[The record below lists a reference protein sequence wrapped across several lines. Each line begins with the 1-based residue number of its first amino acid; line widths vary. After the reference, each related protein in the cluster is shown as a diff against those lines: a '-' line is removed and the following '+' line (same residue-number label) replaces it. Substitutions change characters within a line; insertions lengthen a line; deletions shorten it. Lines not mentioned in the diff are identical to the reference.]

1 MPRMIRRGREWRGG
15 RAGGGGMGRGVRKPP
30 EPMTEPM
37 KRRKR
42 SRSRRVR
49 GREARV
55 LVGGASVLVG
65 RVAAILAAQECLCEC
80 GRSMRKVKPNA
91 RGTAISGCPPHIME
105 D

>member
-1 MPRMIRRGREWRGG
+1 MIQTRKEKPTEPSSWRRIRP
-15 RAGGGGMGRGVRKPP
+15 GVRKTP

-55 LVGGASVLVG
+55 SVEGASVLVG
-65 RVAAILAAQECLCEC
+65 RVAAILAGQEGLWEG
-80 GRSMRKVKPNA
+80 GRGMRKKKPNA
-91 RGTAISGCPPHIME
+91 RGAGHFCGPPHIME
-105 D
+105 ER